1 MFRYGIALFI
11 SCIAFLVI
19 GCASHRIDASWPTQR
34 PLGGSVES
42 YRPPTAISDEPDSE
56 GTSKIEGP
64 LTLSQ
69 ALALALMNNP
79 ELKAF
84 GWDVRAAEAR
94 FLQAGVSPNPEFE
107 AEVEEFGGA
116 GERSG
121 FDGAAATFSLSQA
134 LELSG
139 KRSKRSAVAELEGK
153 AAGWDYETKRI
164 EVLTSVVKAFIDVL
178 TAQEKLALTG
188 EAVQLSERLLETVQK
203 LHEIGKAPALEIAK
217 ARVSIASSRI
227 EHENA
232 ARNLAAT
239 KQRLA
244 AIWGG
249 GASSLDKVTGDFQ
262 AVPSIPQLA
271 DLESRIAQNPDLAR
285 FEDELRL
292 RRAAVDLEK
301 ANRVPDLTVRG
312 GVQRF
317 GDADDTTFVL
327 GIGIPLPIFDSNKG
341 NVAAARFEERKAVEN
356 GRAATLRLRTEL
368 TDTYQRLSAAFSEI
382 NSQRADVIPQAQSA
396 FQSAEEFYRMG
407 RFSFLE
413 VLDAQRTLYDARSRL
428 VEVLSE
434 YHQSVADI
442 ERLTGQSMN
451 P

>member
-1 MFRYGIALFI
+1 MFRKGIMLIFLI
-11 SCIAFLVI
+11 QAFLLI
-19 GCASHRIDASWPTQR
+19 GCATHRVDTSWPAQR
-34 PLGGSVES
+34 PLGDGVKTYRPATSPSEDTSVEGV
-42 YRPPTAISDEPDSE
+42 PQV
-56 GTSKIEGP
+56 EGP
-64 LTLSQ
+64 LTLAQ
-69 ALALALMNNP
+69 ALSLALMHNP

-84 GWDVRAAEAR
+84 AWDVRAAEAR
-94 FLQAGVSPNPEFE
+94 ALQAGVSPNPEFE

-116 GERSG
+116 GERGG
-121 FDGAAATFSLSQA
+121 FDGAAATFSLSQT
-134 LELSG
+134 LELG
-139 KRSKRSAVAELEGK
+139 KRAKRLAVADLEGK

-164 EVLTSVVKAFIDVL
+164 EVFSSVVKAFIEVL

-217 ARVSIASSRI
+217 AKVSIASSRI

-232 ARNLAAT
+232 ARNLAAS

-244 AIWGG
+244 AICGG
-249 GASSLDKVTGDFQ
+249 SADTVDKINGDFL
-262 AVPSIPQLA
+262 AVGSVPPLA

-285 FEDELRL
+285 YEDEYRL

-301 ANRVPDLTVRG
+301 ANRVPDLTVSG

-317 GDADDTTFVL
+317 GDADDTTFVV

-341 NVAAARFEERKAVEN
+341 NVAAARFEERKAMEN
-356 GRAATLRLRTEL
+356 GRAASLRLRTEL
-368 TDTYQRLSAAFSEI
+368 TDAYQRLSAAHAEI
-382 NSQRADVIPQAQSA
+382 NSQRTEVIPQAQSA

-413 VLDAQRTLYDARSRL
+413 VLDAQRTLYDARARL
-428 VEVLSE
+428 VEVLAE
-434 YHQSVADI
+434 YHQSVAEI
-442 ERLTGQSMN
+442 ERLTGQTLN